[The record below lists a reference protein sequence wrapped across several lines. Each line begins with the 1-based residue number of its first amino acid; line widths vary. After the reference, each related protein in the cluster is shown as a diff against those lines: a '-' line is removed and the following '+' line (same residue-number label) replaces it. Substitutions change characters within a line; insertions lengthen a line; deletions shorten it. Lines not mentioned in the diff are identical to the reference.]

1 MRILLII
8 MMLRQ
13 YCLLAGKADHRTENT
28 LGVISLDVSL
38 QVSFLSEGVLTILA
52 DMGSLSCMFLHVD
65 LKSARCQINSY
76 FLLYLT

>member
-1 MRILLII
+1 MEI
-8 MMLRQ
+8 MILRQ
-13 YCLLAGKADHRTENT
+13 YCLLALQADSGVENT

-65 LKSARCQINSY
+65 LESARCQIK
-76 FLLYLT
+76 